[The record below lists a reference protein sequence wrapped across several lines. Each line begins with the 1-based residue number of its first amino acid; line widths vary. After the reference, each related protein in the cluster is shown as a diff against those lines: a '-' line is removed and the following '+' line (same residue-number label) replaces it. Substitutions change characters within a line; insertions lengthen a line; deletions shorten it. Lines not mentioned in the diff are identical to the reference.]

1 MQIGVC
7 HGKEF
12 ERNVFS
18 SIKVESPS
26 PLVEE
31 VKDFRFFQEEKE
43 GGRWRKRRKKGGGV
57 GAITKN
63 NSTSHPS

>member
-18 SIKVESPS
+18 SIKPM
-26 PLVEE
+26 VEE
-31 VKDFRFFQEEKE
+31 YKLKISDFF
-43 GGRWRKRRKKGGGV
+43 RRRRKGGG
-57 GAITKN
+57 GGRGGKKEEGLEQ
-63 NSTSHPS
+63 

>member
-12 ERNVFS
+12 EGNVFS
-18 SIKVESPS
+18 SIK

-31 VKDFRFFQEEKE
+31 YKDFR
-43 GGRWRKRRKKGGGV
+43 RRRKGGG
-57 GAITKN
+57 GGRGGKKEEGLEQ
-63 NSTSHPS
+63 

>member
-18 SIKVESPS
+18 SIK

-31 VKDFRFFQEEKE
+31 YKFKISDFR
-43 GGRWRKRRKKGGGV
+43 RRRKGGG
-57 GAITKN
+57 GGRGGKN
-63 NSTSHPS
+63 EEGLEQ